1 MVGQEQTHEVMG
13 KPTKLRI
20 RNTYNTL
27 PPVLRSAMCAV
38 HNQMSEKI
46 FDKVDQ
52 TVTALANDRVS
63 EAIEKILEHPETAI
77 KQATQMLPEVV
88 ATPKRINDEELFQL
102 FAIYCGD
109 IKRCALAANVDEATV
124 EAKALEGAWKE
135 KIALLVD
142 LRTSAKPGDSERGI
156 NRAVNFVQAH
166 RWRNHLQRVMNRLM
180 GMSDGE
186 LEEMLIAI
194 TVDKAG
200 TVRKQLN
207 TRAFADLSSALEKC
221 HALSYQALNDTAT
234 ERRER
239 GDEQEEH
246 KTAAELHL
254 GITQAM
260 EQVRAANRAKAE
272 AEANGTLT
280 VVKDTQVT

>member
-1 MVGQEQTHEVMG
+1 MT
-13 KPTKLRI
+13 
-20 RNTYNTL
+20 
-27 PPVLRSAMCAV
+27 
-38 HNQMSEKI
+38 EK
-46 FDKVDQ
+46 FMEKVD
-52 TVTALANDRVS
+52 TAVVAMANDRVS
-63 EAIEKILEHPETAI
+63 EAMEKILESPQTGIAQQVRMMPEAI
-77 KQATQMLPEVV
+77 A
-88 ATPKRINDEELFQL
+88 APKRINDEELFQL

-109 IKRCALAANVDEATV
+109 VRRCALAANVDEATV
-124 EAKALEGAWKE
+124 QAKALEGAWKE

-166 RWRNHLQRVMNRLM
+166 RWRNHLQRVMNKLM
-180 GMSDGE
+180 SMSDDE
-186 LEEMLIAI
+186 LNEMLIGI
-194 TVDKAG
+194 TVDKSG
-200 TVRKQLN
+200 VVRKQLN

-221 HALSYQALNDTAT
+221 HALSYSALNDTAT

-280 VVKDTQVT
+280 VVSDIPPTV